1 MPPPRKGREAAFAM
15 SHPELNKPSWL
26 SGEAFQDFIAVHRQD
41 DGTFR
46 CKTCGELADTIDH
59 IVPRSDDSWKGKE
72 IGAADQ
78 LSNLQPMCRKHN
90 SSKGVRPDSY
100 WSKTFLFDRQ
110 LNTENLRAS
119 QNDFVYQAIREYGD
133 SFSRPFNQINGK
145 LFCFFQCVGAGKTL
159 GMLALPYALN
169 HSILGN
175 AKGGHKP
182 PRVDRMLVLVKDQQL
197 REQIGAELLDEPFKF
212 KITPSKPRVLIA
224 RSSSDLE
231 KGSTGEYD
239 IVVAC
244 QQTIW
249 PRQGSSIACRWE
261 LLHRFP
267 VIAFDEMHWAADA
280 IQEVVYKA
288 RNSLCFG
295 FTASPVDA
303 AGVLMDDIVKV
314 SVYGYQAALI
324 NDNSM
329 RGLGVA
335 SFGIQQS
342 LEGQNEQGDHLFND
356 IIDEVFPES
365 VVDID
370 GTLMEVNAETA
381 PMGDELPY
389 CLNVANRTVEE
400 VTRLDGRRKSREASG
415 HRWEYRSPD
424 IDEVKVSLDF
434 PVHAMIRV
442 NGITKAEY
450 VKDYLN
456 AHFESDRKRYPL
468 EKGYMAVCA
477 HGGKQSRR
485 DDETSFNA
493 QPLDQD
499 TSPWFKV
506 KRDGGKLS
514 EGCARFLIVDSL
526 AKEGTNNAYCTVVAF
541 AKPVSSQIEIVQ
553 SVGRGIRSIHK
564 KDGSTLHVPDRYLDN
579 LRVLTHSSYGSLES
593 IRQGLRFIRSMDHID
608 EGVPSLDQWFGDELQ
623 GASLDEREDEE
634 GNDLPGDLL
643 DRLIARLASDARQGK
658 RVSVPDYKDLFGK
671 TSRKRRKAVGE
682 LVEGLVR
689 EDPDTQ
695 ELVRQRLRLGGRLHP
710 DLVGLLK
717 DEHVDLNKQGDAAVS
732 YLLDFDFG
740 SQLEEMFERSGYDR
754 DQRVA
759 FCEQLVPKVRSNDYS
774 GQQVQ
779 TKVDL
784 TTLVRSIA
792 MNTVEVY
799 RLDDLKSEVFKLT
812 TIGVKILLGKGADYT
827 LGKGCSA
834 DTPAVILKLSDR
846 TIQKR
851 IKGFVLRRLVN
862 EGALDDV
869 AAVVGLTPEQ
879 GEEVVYE

>member
-1 MPPPRKGREAAFAM
+1 MENPT
-15 SHPELNKPSWL
+15 LNKPSWL

-72 IGAADQ
+72 LGAADQ

-90 SSKGVRPDSY
+90 SSKGTKPDAH

-110 LNTENLRAS
+110 LALENLRAS
-119 QNDFVYQAIREYGD
+119 QNDYVYQSIRDYEAN
-133 SFSRPFNQINGK
+133 FSKPFNQINGK

-169 HSILGN
+169 HSILSQ
-175 AKGGHKP
+175 AKSGHKP

-197 REQIGAELLDEPFKF
+197 REQIGSELIEEPFKF

-249 PRQGSSIACRWE
+249 PRKGSSIACRWDV
-261 LLHRFP
+261 LQRFP
-267 VIAFDEMHWAADA
+267 VIAFDEMHWASDA
-280 IQEVVYKA
+280 IKEVVYKA

-303 AGVLMDDIVKV
+303 MGELMEDIVKV
-314 SVYGYQAALI
+314 SVYGYDAALL

-335 SFGIQQS
+335 TRS
-342 LEGQNEQGDHLFND
+342 LQEADECRGEDGGHQFND

-365 VVDID
+365 VVNID
-370 GTLMEVNAETA
+370 GTLLEVDAETA
-381 PMGDELPY
+381 PIGDELPY

-400 VTRLDGRRKSREASG
+400 ITRLDNRRRNSACSP
-415 HRWEYRSPD
+415 HRTERHSTD
-424 IDEVKVSLDF
+424 VQEIKATLDF
-434 PVHAMIRV
+434 PAHAMIRV
-442 NGITKAEY
+442 LGITKAEY
-450 VKDYLN
+450 VTDYLN
-456 AHFESDRKRYPL
+456 THFESDRKRYPL
-468 EKGYMAVCA
+468 NKGYMAVCA
-477 HGGKQSRR
+477 HGGKKSKT
-485 DDETSFNA
+485 DDQASYGA
-493 QPLDQD
+493 KPLDQD
-499 TSPWFKV
+499 TSPWFKA

-526 AKEGTNNAYCTVVAF
+526 AKEGTNNSFCNVIAF
-541 AKPVSSQIEIVQ
+541 AKPVSSQIEIIQ
-553 SVGRGIRSIHK
+553 SVGRGIRSVHK
-564 KDGSTLHVPDRYLDN
+564 KEGSILHVPDLFLDN
-579 LRVLTHSSYGSLES
+579 LRVLTHSCYGSLDS
-593 IRQGLRFIRSMDHID
+593 IRAGLRFIKDMDHID
-608 EGVPSLDQWFGDELQ
+608 EGIPSLDKWFDDELE
-623 GASLDEREDEE
+623 GSTLDEREDIEDM
-634 GNDLPGDLL
+634 GLPGDLL
-643 DRLIARLASDARQGK
+643 DRLIARLAHDSRTGK
-658 RVSVPDYKDLFGK
+658 RVSIPDYKDIFGK
-671 TSRKRRKAVGE
+671 TSRNRRKVVGE

-689 EDPDTQ
+689 QDPDAQ
-695 ELVRQRLRLGGRLHP
+695 EIVQKRLSLGGRIYP
-710 DLVGLLK
+710 DLAGLLK
-717 DEHVDLNKQGDAAVS
+717 DEHVNLNKEGDAAVS

-740 SQLEEMFERSGYDR
+740 SQLEEMFERSGYDQQ
-754 DQRVA
+754 QRVA

-774 GQQVQ
+774 GQQVL

-792 MNTVEVY
+792 KQTIETYKLHDLSSEVY
-799 RLDDLKSEVFKLT
+799 KLIT
-812 TIGVKILLGKGADYT
+812 SGAKHMLGKGADYT

-834 DTPAVILKLSDR
+834 DTPAVILKLSER
-846 TIQKR
+846 NNQKKL
-851 IKGFVLRRLVN
+851 KGFVLRTLIN

-869 AAVVGLTPEQ
+869 AAVVGLTPTQHEDEQ
-879 GEEVVYE
+879 VVYEEVCHE

>member
-1 MPPPRKGREAAFAM
+1 ME
-15 SHPELNKPSWL
+15 HPTLNKPSWL

-72 IGAADQ
+72 LGAADQ

-90 SSKGVRPDSY
+90 SSKGTRPDAH

-119 QNDFVYQAIREYGD
+119 QNDFVYQAIREHEVN
-133 SFSRPFNQINGK
+133 FSRPFNQINGK

-159 GMLALPYALN
+159 GMLALPYAIN
-169 HSILGN
+169 HSILNN

-182 PRVDRMLVLVKDQQL
+182 PRIDRMLVLVKDQQL
-197 REQIGAELLDEPFKF
+197 REQIGSELMEEPFQF
-212 KITPSKPRVLIA
+212 KITPSKPRVLIV
-224 RSSSDLE
+224 RSSADLE

-244 QQTIW
+244 QQTLW
-249 PRQGSSIACRWE
+249 PRKGSSIACRWE
-261 LLHRFP
+261 VLQRFP
-267 VIAFDEMHWAADA
+267 LIAFDEMHWASDA

-303 AGVLMDDIVKV
+303 AGELMDDIVKV
-314 SVYGYQAALI
+314 SVYGYKQALSC
-324 NDNSM
+324 DNSM
-329 RGLGVA
+329 RGLGTAVHEA
-335 SFGIQQS
+335 K
-342 LEGQNEQGDHLFND
+342 EAAKDHGPDGKSQFND

-365 VVDID
+365 VVNID
-370 GTLMEVNAETA
+370 GELIEVDAESA
-381 PMGDELPY
+381 PIGDELPY

-400 VTRLDGRRKSREASG
+400 ITRLDNRRKSRDASG
-415 HRWEYRSPD
+415 HRFDRHSQD
-424 IDEVKVSLDF
+424 IDEIRATLDF
-434 PVHAMIRV
+434 PAHAMIRV

-450 VKDYLN
+450 AKDYLN

-468 EKGYMAVCA
+468 EKGYVAVTA
-477 HGGKQSRR
+477 HGGKQSKR
-485 DDETSFNA
+485 DDEASFGA

-526 AKEGTNNAYCTVVAF
+526 AKEGTNNAYCTVISF

-564 KDGSTLHVPDRYLDN
+564 KDGSTLHVPDKYLDN
-579 LRVLTHSSYGSLES
+579 LRVLTHSCYGSLDS
-593 IRQGLRFIRSMDHID
+593 IRTALRFIKDMDHID
-608 EGVPSLDQWFGDELQ
+608 EGIPSLNQWFDDELT

-634 GNDLPGDLL
+634 DNSLPGDLL
-643 DRLIARLASDARQGK
+643 DRLIARLASDSRQGK
-658 RVSVPDYKDLFGK
+658 RASIPEYKDTFGK
-671 TSRKRRKAVGE
+671 TSRKRRKAVAE
-682 LVEGLVR
+682 IVEGLVR
-689 EDPDTQ
+689 MDPDAQ
-695 ELVRQRLRLGGRLHP
+695 ALVQQRLKLGGRLYP
-710 DLVGLLK
+710 DLAELLK
-717 DEHVDLNKQGDAAVS
+717 DERVDLNKEGDAAVS

-740 SQLEEMFERSGYDR
+740 SQLEEMFERSGYDQA
-754 DQRVA
+754 QRIE
-759 FCEQLVPKVRSNDYS
+759 FCERLVPKVRSNDYS

-784 TTLVRSIA
+784 TTLIRSIA

-799 RLDDLKSEVFKLT
+799 HLHDLKPEVFKLVT
-812 TIGVKILLGKGADYT
+812 SGAKHLLGKGADYT

-834 DTPAVILKLSDR
+834 DTPAVILKLSER
-846 TIQKR
+846 TTQKKL
-851 IKGFVLRRLVN
+851 KGFVLRRLIN

-869 AAVVGLTPEQ
+869 ASVVGLVPEE
-879 GEEVVYE
+879 EEVSHE